1 MAKRF
6 GQLRGRVEWW
16 VPALFAL
23 FSGLWIYGSDRLVAA
38 VALSIEQQRV
48 ISTYKGFGYVFVA
61 TVLLHIGMRA
71 ALRRERAEAE
81 RVLEARH
88 LNEQII
94 QGALEGIIVYDR
106 ELRYQVWNP
115 FMEQLSGVPASTTL
129 GKRAVDV
136 FPFLKDAGLLDRL
149 QRNLAGEVFTD
160 EIDFQVTRPGN
171 GQGRWASNMSASI
184 RDAQGQVTGVLAFVR
199 DITARKQSQEAL
211 AASEAR
217 FRALFESAPLPTWEE
232 DFSEV
237 AARFRQLRQAG
248 VSNLETHLDLNP
260 GDLLDLAARI
270 RLLHVNAAS
279 LTLLGAR
286 SMAELTLD
294 LPNRLLEESLP
305 AFRKEMVALFEG
317 KTTFET
323 EIPILSIRGER
334 IDLHLCLSV
343 VAGHEQDLGLVLV
356 SFADITERNR
366 SDRALRESE
375 SLLRTV
381 MENTPD
387 VIMGV
392 DRDGCIQFINQLMP
406 GLTHAMVLGTH
417 ITQWVP
423 EEERALV
430 TRCLEEAF
438 SKGRPS
444 TYESRGPSPD
454 SGPHWFSVRL
464 QPVMVDGKAESV
476 IYTAA
481 DITDRRRAEEERRL
495 LEQQLA
501 RTQKLESLGSLA
513 GGVAHDMN
521 NVLGAILSL
530 ASLHQMR
537 EDIDPALRQNI
548 DTIAK
553 ACLRGRTLVQGLLG
567 FARKGVAEE
576 RLVDLNQLVREEVS
590 LLEHTTLKKMEMVT
604 ELAEDLAPVK
614 GDPAALSHALMNLC
628 INAVDAMP
636 DGGQLVLRTRNA
648 PAGQVRLEVSDTG
661 SGMTKETLDKAVD
674 PFFTTKPQ
682 GKGTGLGLSI
692 VYGTVKAHRGQ
703 LEIRS
708 SVGQGTTVEISLPAA
723 VGPTQEGPVSDMT
736 VKASRKLRV
745 LLVDDDELIQDST
758 AQVLEAIG
766 HAPTVAGRGEEAL
779 ATLEAG
785 LACDVV
791 ILDLNMPGMG
801 GAVALTRIRALR
813 PELPILLATGRADE
827 QALELVQTVP
837 LVTLMAKPFA
847 MLELRQRL
855 EAIDPSRPSVAT

>member
-171 GQGRWASNMSASI
+171 GQGRWASNMSAPI

-423 EEERALV
+423 EEERGLV

-614 GDPAALSHALMNLC
+614 GDPAALSHALMNL
-628 INAVDAMP
+628 
-636 DGGQLVLRTRNA
+636 
-648 PAGQVRLEVSDTG
+648 
-661 SGMTKETLDKAVD
+661 
-674 PFFTTKPQ
+674 
-682 GKGTGLGLSI
+682 
-692 VYGTVKAHRGQ
+692 
-703 LEIRS
+703 
-708 SVGQGTTVEISLPAA
+708 
-723 VGPTQEGPVSDMT
+723 
-736 VKASRKLRV
+736 
-745 LLVDDDELIQDST
+745 
-758 AQVLEAIG
+758 
-766 HAPTVAGRGEEAL
+766 
-779 ATLEAG
+779 
-785 LACDVV
+785 
-791 ILDLNMPGMG
+791 
-801 GAVALTRIRALR
+801 
-813 PELPILLATGRADE
+813 
-827 QALELVQTVP
+827 
-837 LVTLMAKPFA
+837 
-847 MLELRQRL
+847 
-855 EAIDPSRPSVAT
+855 